1 MPSPKSSSTG
11 YIFLLNLVNAWGEE
25 KALTFFDGLAENI
38 SGAGFTS
45 SGSGPIQNLI
55 MGEAVIGLG
64 MTHQAVTEINNGEP
78 LEVHFLAE
86 GSPYDV
92 YSSAVI
98 KGKETDE
105 DVMKVFDYLVN
116 EITPKDKEL
125 YAPETIYKDRTF
137 TKPNYPETIP
147 YGDMSGISDISVK
160 DSLLSKWKY

>member
-1 MPSPKSSSTG
+1 
-11 YIFLLNLVNAWGEE
+11 
-25 KALTFFDGLAENI
+25 
-38 SGAGFTS
+38 
-45 SGSGPIQNLI
+45 

-137 TKPNYPETIP
+137 TKPNYPATIP